1 MFANCWIRISRRDC
15 DTIFGVCLVKLLLA
29 IAFGGA
35 LGAVGRYFVT
45 IQISSWLGP
54 NVPWGTFTVNVV
66 GSFILGVLYEAG
78 TLVWQPSAEL
88 KAFLTIGILGAF
100 TTFSTF
106 SLDVVLLMGRGAW
119 VTAGGYAFGSL
130 FLSVLGLIAGIMLVR
145 GLVA

>member
-15 DTIFGVCLVKLLLA
+15 DTIFGVCLVKFLLA

-35 LGAVGRYFVT
+35 LGALGRYFVS
-45 IQISSWLGP
+45 IQISSWLGS
-54 NVPWGTFTVNVV
+54 NVPFGTFIVNVL
-66 GSFILGVLYEAG
+66 GSFILGALYEAG
-78 TLVWQPSAEL
+78 TLVWQPSIEFR
-88 KAFLTIGILGAF
+88 AFLTIGMLGAF

-106 SLDVVLLMGRGAW
+106 SLDVILLMGRGAW
-119 VTAGGYAFGSL
+119 VTAGSYAFGSL

>member
-1 MFANCWIRISRRDC
+1 MFANCWIRIGRRDC
-15 DTIFGVCLVKLLLA
+15 DTIFWVCLVKLLLA

-35 LGAVGRYFVT
+35 LGALGRYFVST
-45 IQISSWLGP
+45 QISSWLGS

-66 GSFILGVLYEAG
+66 GSFILGALYEAG

-106 SLDVVLLMGRGAW
+106 SMEVVLLMGRGAW

>member
-35 LGAVGRYFVT
+35 LGALGRYFVST
-45 IQISSWLGP
+45 QVSSWLG
-54 NVPWGTFTVNVV
+54 VPWGTFTVNVV
-66 GSFILGVLYEAG
+66 GSFILGALYEAG

-88 KAFLTIGILGAF
+88 KAFLTIGMLGAF

-106 SLDVVLLMGRGAW
+106 SMDVVLLMGRGAW

-130 FLSVLGLIAGIMLVR
+130 FLSVLGLMAGIILVR
-145 GLVA
+145 GLLA

>member
-1 MFANCWIRISRRDC
+1 MFANCWLRIGRRDC
-15 DTIFGVCLVKLLLA
+15 AITFGVRLVKLLLA

-35 LGAVGRYFVT
+35 LGALGRYFVS
-45 IQISSWLGP
+45 IQISSWLGS
-54 NVPWGTFTVNVV
+54 NVPWGTLIVNVV
-66 GSFILGVLYEAG
+66 GSFILGALYEAG

-88 KAFLTIGILGAF
+88 KAFLTIGMLGAF

-106 SLDVVLLMGRGAW
+106 SLDVLLLMERGAW

-130 FLSVLGLIAGIMLVR
+130 FLSVLGLIAGIILVR